1 MNLRQRL
8 YSLSHNPAIGV
19 MSFVNEV
26 LTVVR
31 QLESIKR
38 KPQKDETTDKLLI
51 GLHSSFAAI
60 HTKLALHMPEPSIK
74 EITAALKEF
83 ENNETLKPSF
93 STPIDSAIKEES
105 LLYANKAHRHGS
117 GGGVPRTRYDDFD
130 WGNMKNGD
138 GVCFC
143 CGRSSHVAQNCMAD
157 MPTDVKERIL
167 NYHAHRA
174 HIATEDT
181 LSLALAQLPADDPL
195 TLALSRDYHA
205 HTAIDSSGWCVFG
218 PDEDVPIEFRTADG
232 YVSDD

>member
-60 HTKLALHMPEPSIK
+60 HTNLALRMPEPSIK

-83 ENNETLKPSF
+83 EDNETLKPSF
-93 STPIDSAIKEES
+93 FTPIDSAIKES

-130 WGNMKNGD
+130 WDNTKNRD

-143 CGRSSHVAQNCMAD
+143 CGRSSHIAQNCMAD
-157 MPTDVKERIL
+157 MPTDIKERIL
-167 NYHAHRA
+167 NHHAHCA

-205 HTAIDSSGWCVFG
+205 HTAIDSSGWRVFG
-218 PDEDVPIEFRTADG
+218 PDEDVPMEFRTADG

>member
-1 MNLRQRL
+1 
-8 YSLSHNPAIGV
+8 

-51 GLHSSFAAI
+51 GLHSSFAAVRTNLTL
-60 HTKLALHMPEPSIK
+60 HTPEPSIK

-83 ENNETLKPSF
+83 EDNETLKLSF

-117 GGGVPRTRYDDFD
+117 RGGVPRMRYHDFD
-130 WGNMKNGD
+130 WGNTNNRD
-138 GVCFC
+138 GVCFR
-143 CGRSSHVAQNCMAD
+143 CGRSSHITQNCMAD
-157 MPTDVKERIL
+157 MPTDIKERIL
-167 NYHAHRA
+167 NHHAHRA

-195 TLALSRDYHA
+195 TLALSREHHV